1 MRVLNGSQM
10 READRQT
17 IERHGIPASTLMAHA
32 GAAIAAEVQA
42 IGPDGPIAVVCGRG
56 NNGGDG
62 FVAARLLREAGFD
75 ARAFLIGSVEQLTGD
90 ARAACAAFRR
100 HAPIIEIAE
109 QAAWQRHRAAVL
121 DASVIVDAIVGT
133 GFTPPL
139 TGLPVTIVEEIN
151 AAGRPVIAIDLPS
164 GLSAD
169 SSSVAGEAIQ
179 AMRTVALGAA
189 KIPHCLGPASNWV
202 GEWRVADIGIPLD
215 VIDAVSGPRLD
226 LLTADVVQRFLRPR
240 PLDAHKGL
248 FGHVLIV
255 GGSIGKTGAAALAAM
270 AALRS
275 GAGLVTVAT
284 PASCVPVVAA
294 LGAEYMTL
302 PLPDDGAGRMAS
314 SALDVILDFG
324 ADVIAVGPGLGRSAG
339 VDAVVRGLVE
349 QSRAPLVV
357 DADGLN
363 ALASSEIIG
372 SRAAADLVLTPHPGE
387 MGRLL
392 KSSAAAVQADRLAAV
407 QRLARDW
414 NAHVVLKGQ
423 RTLIGAP
430 DGRVAINQTGNPGM
444 ATGGTG
450 DVLTGAIAAWIAQLR
465 DPMSASMVAT
475 YLHGRAGD
483 LAASHQGEVAMI
495 AGDLLAHLGPATL
508 ELTPPRRR
516 R

>member
-1 MRVLNGSQM
+1 
-10 READRQT
+10 
-17 IERHGIPASTLMAHA
+17 
-32 GAAIAAEVQA
+32 
-42 IGPDGPIAVVCGRG
+42 
-56 NNGGDG
+56 
-62 FVAARLLREAGFD
+62 
-75 ARAFLIGSVEQLTGD
+75 
-90 ARAACAAFRR
+90 
-100 HAPIIEIAE
+100 
-109 QAAWQRHRAAVL
+109 
-121 DASVIVDAIVGT
+121 
-133 GFTPPL
+133 
-139 TGLPVTIVEEIN
+139 
-151 AAGRPVIAIDLPS
+151 
-164 GLSAD
+164 
-169 SSSVAGEAIQ
+169 
-179 AMRTVALGAA
+179 
-189 KIPHCLGPASNWV
+189 
-202 GEWRVADIGIPLD
+202 
-215 VIDAVSGPRLD
+215 
-226 LLTADVVQRFLRPR
+226 VQRFLRPR

-324 ADVIAVGPGLGRSAG
+324 ADVIAVGPGLGRSDG
-339 VDAVVRGLVE
+339 VDAVVRSLVE
-349 QSRAPLVV
+349 RTHAPLVV

-363 ALASSEIIG
+363 TLASSEIIG

-414 NAHVVLKGQ
+414 RAHVVLKGQ
-423 RTLIGAP
+423 RTLIAAP
-430 DGRVAINQTGNPGM
+430 EGRVAINQTGNPGM

-465 DPMSASMVAT
+465 DPMSAAMLAT

-483 LAASHQGEVAMI
+483 LAASSQGEVAMI
-495 AGDLLAHLGPATL
+495 AGDLLAQLGPATL
-508 ELTPPRRR
+508 EPTPSRRHR
-516 R
+516 